1 MSEDKELTLYEVSL
15 HLIPS
20 LSPEEAQAAHEK
32 MVAQIEE
39 NGGSVKMNQLPAD
52 RELSYE
58 MCKEIAGKKHYYK
71 NAHFGFVVFES
82 DKESAV
88 ALDKSLKE
96 SKIVLRHLFIKLPK
110 EALIVR
116 ERKIPTS
123 HKEEAKKL
131 EEKKVDE
138 PIDEV
143 AIDKTIEELV
153 VE

>member
-1 MSEDKELTLYEVSL
+1 MSEDKELTLYELSI

-20 LSPEEAQAAHEK
+20 LSSEEAQAAHEK
-32 MVAQIEE
+32 MVAQIEGD
-39 NGGSVKMNQLPAD
+39 GGSVKMNQLPVD
-52 RELSYE
+52 YELSYE

-71 NAHFGFVVFES
+71 NAHFGFVVFEG
-82 DKESAV
+82 DKEKAV

-110 EALIVR
+110 EALIKR

-123 HKEEAKKL
+123 HREDVKKV
-131 EEKKVDE
+131 EEKKADE

-143 AIDKTIEELV
+143 AIDKTIDELV